1 MSEWLESPGGCLR
14 EGLGH
19 VRLGV
24 ESAAGIRFYLIGN
37 NSVIIVI
44 IFKLIN

>member
-1 MSEWLESPGGCLR
+1 VSEWLESPGGYLL

-19 VRLGV
+19 VRLV
-24 ESAAGIRFYLIGN
+24 MESAAGVRFYLIGN
-37 NSVIIVI
+37 NHVIIVI